1 MRRALPPRHL
11 SLSQAKSSDG
21 YRLLVRAPEPMR
33 GSGSISP
40 GRAWLVV
47 GLLWLPGCINYLD
60 RVMITTMRSSLL
72 EAIPMSDAQYGLL
85 TTVFLF
91 FYAALSPFAGF
102 LADRIGRTRVIIG
115 SLIAWSIVTWLTG
128 YASSFE

>member
-1 MRRALPPRHL
+1 MLA
-11 SLSQAKSSDG
+11 SS
-21 YRLLVRAPEPMR
+21 
-33 GSGSISP
+33 SISP
-40 GRAWLVV
+40 RRAWLVV

-85 TTVFLF
+85 TTVFLL
-91 FYAALSPFAGF
+91 FYAVLSPFAGF

-128 YASSFE
+128 YASTFEQLLISRALLAISEVCY